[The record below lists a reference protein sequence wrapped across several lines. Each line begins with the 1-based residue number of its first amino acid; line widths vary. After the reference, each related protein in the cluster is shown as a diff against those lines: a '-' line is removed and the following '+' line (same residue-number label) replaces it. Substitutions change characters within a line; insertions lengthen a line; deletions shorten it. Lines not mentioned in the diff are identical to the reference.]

1 MNLRSLLFVPGD
13 SERKLAKV
21 ADSDADLVIFDLEDA
36 VLPDRRE
43 AARALVAT
51 ALATPSKPQR
61 GVRINPVDTSDWT
74 HDLAAVMPA
83 APAFVMQPKVRS
95 VADVATLDATISAL
109 EHKHGIA
116 PGSTRIIALMTE
128 TPQMLLALPTVTSLP
143 KRVAALTWGGEDLSA
158 ALGAS
163 THHDAAGNWIATYQ
177 LARSLTLVAARA
189 CGVLA
194 IDTLHADFRDLE
206 GLETVAGEA
215 RRDGFDGMMA
225 IHPAQVPVIND
236 AFTPSEEE
244 LAHARRV
251 VAAFDA
257 APEAGVVQLDGR
269 MLDRP
274 HLANAQ
280 RLLQNGQ
287 NQG

>member
-43 AARALVAT
+43 AARELVAT
-51 ALATPSKPQR
+51 ALTTPSKPQR
-61 GVRINPVDTSDWT
+61 GVRINPADTADWT

-95 VADVATLDATISAL
+95 VADIATLDATISVL
-109 EHKHGIA
+109 EQKNGITR
-116 PGSTRIIALMTE
+116 GSTRIIALMTE
-128 TPQMLLALPTVTSLP
+128 TPQMLLALPTVTALP

-163 THHDAAGNWIATYQ
+163 THHDDAGNWTATYQ
-177 LARSLTLVAARA
+177 LARSLTLIAARA

-194 IDTLHADFRDLE
+194 IDTLHADFRDHE
-206 GLETVAGEA
+206 GLATVAGEA

-236 AFTPSEEE
+236 AFTPSVEE
-244 LAHARRV
+244 LEHARRV
-251 VAAFDA
+251 VAAFESE
-257 APEAGVVQLDGR
+257 PSAGAVQLDGR

-274 HLANAQ
+274 HLAQAK
-280 RLLQNGQ
+280 RLLQRVLDD
-287 NQG
+287 

>member
-13 SERKLAKV
+13 SERKLVKV

-51 ALATPSKPQR
+51 ALTAPSTPQR

-74 HDLAAVMPA
+74 HDLGAVMPA

-95 VADVATLDATISAL
+95 VADIATLDATISVL

-116 PGSTRIIALMTE
+116 PGSTRIIALVTE
-128 TPQMLLALPTVTSLP
+128 TPQMLLALPTVAALP
-143 KRVAALTWGGEDLSA
+143 QRVAALTWGGEDLSA

-163 THHDAAGNWIATYQ
+163 THHDEAGSWIATYQ

-189 CGVLA
+189 CSVLA
-194 IDTLHADFRDLE
+194 IDTLHADFRDLD
-206 GLETVAGEA
+206 GLATVAGEA

-236 AFTPSEEE
+236 AFTPSAEE

-251 VAAFDA
+251 VAAFESH
-257 APEAGVVQLDGR
+257 PNAGAVQLDGR

-274 HLANAQ
+274 HLALAH
-280 RLLQNGQ
+280 RLLQRASQ
-287 NQG
+287 DR